1 VIAKRLNLFLG
12 LLGLLSQDLL
22 HDLLFL
28 NKESTHN
35 SITTTGSA
43 AGSAIGTGHGLLALL
58 AVLESSGI
66 HVLDLNWKEERKK
79 LD

>member
-1 VIAKRLNLFLG
+1 LIQEN
-12 LLGLLSQDLL
+12 
-22 HDLLFL
+22 
-28 NKESTHN
+28 N
-35 SITTTGSA
+35 SIRQVSTLAIKTRTSSYVILPLSDTGSA

>member
-35 SITTTGSA
+35 SITTTK
-43 AGSAIGTGHGLLALL
+43 H
-58 AVLESSGI
+58 
-66 HVLDLNWKEERKK
+66 NM
-79 LD
+79 